1 MDQQNRFTV
10 SDSKFEYNLR
20 MIRKNLLNTRMQ
32 RINYHHLYYF
42 WTVVNEGSI
51 ARASEKLHL
60 TQPTI
65 SSQITQFEQ
74 TIDHT
79 LFERTGR
86 NLRLTETG
94 RDVFDYAEEIFS
106 IGRELTQYLSG
117 RAMGKGYRLHVGI
130 ADMLPKLVVMELLK
144 PALHLE
150 VPVKLHCHEDK
161 PERLINELTLHAID
175 LVLTT
180 GPLTI
185 KPVSGIFSHF
195 LAESPMVVFGTP
207 DLVDAYREG
216 FPQSLNGAPFLMP
229 GGHPGLRQD
238 LDRWCEEKGIWPEVR
253 AEISDSALL
262 KTFGAEGIGFFLAP
276 QIVQDVII
284 DQYAV
289 VPLGVI
295 EGIREKFY
303 LLSAQRKVNHP
314 ALIAIL
320 EHAQDL
326 SDDRFKHA
334 NQPG

>member
-1 MDQQNRFTV
+1 
-10 SDSKFEYNLR
+10 
-20 MIRKNLLNTRMQ
+20 MQ

-42 WTVVNEGSI
+42 WTVVNEGGI

-74 TIDHT
+74 TIGHV
-79 LFERTGR
+79 LFDRAGR
-86 NLRLTETG
+86 SLLLTDTG

-117 RAMGKGYRLHVGI
+117 RAMGKGYRLNVGI
-130 ADMLPKLVVMELLK
+130 ADVLPKLVVMELLK

-150 VPVKLHCHEDK
+150 IPVKLLCHEDK
-161 PERLINELTLHAID
+161 PERLLNELALHAID

-180 GPLTI
+180 GPIAI
-185 KPVSGIFSHF
+185 KPASGIFSHF
-195 LAESPMVVFGTP
+195 LAESPMVVFGAP
-207 DLVDAYREG
+207 ALVDAYREG
-216 FPQSLNGAPFLMP
+216 FPQSLNGSPFLVP
-229 GGHPGLRQD
+229 AGHPGFRQD
-238 LDRWCEEKGIWPEVR
+238 LDRWCEEHEIWPEIR

-276 QIVQDVII
+276 QIAQDVITR
-284 DQYAV
+284 QYGV

-295 EGIREKFY
+295 ENLREKFY

-320 EHAQDL
+320 EHAKGIADGRYQV
-326 SDDRFKHA
+326 S
-334 NQPG
+334 GY

>member
-1 MDQQNRFTV
+1 
-10 SDSKFEYNLR
+10 
-20 MIRKNLLNTRMQ
+20 MQ

-42 WTVVNEGSI
+42 WTVVKEGGI

-74 TIDHT
+74 TIGHA
-79 LFERTGR
+79 LFDRAGR
-86 NLRLTETG
+86 SLLLTDTG

-117 RAMGKGYRLHVGI
+117 RAMGKGYRLNVGI

-144 PALHLE
+144 PALHLDI
-150 VPVKLHCHEDK
+150 PVKLFCHEDK
-161 PERLINELTLHAID
+161 PDRLVKELELHALD

-180 GPLTI
+180 GPLAI
-185 KPVSGIFSHF
+185 KPASGIFSHF
-195 LAESPMVVFGTP
+195 LAESPMVVFGTT
-207 DLVDAYREG
+207 DLVDAYRKG
-216 FPQSLNGAPFLMP
+216 FPHSLNGAPFLMP
-229 GGHPGLRQD
+229 AGQLGLRQD
-238 LDRWCEEKGIWPEVR
+238 VDRWCEEMEIWPEIR

-276 QIVQDVII
+276 RMVQDVITK
-284 DQYAV
+284 QYGVDA
-289 VPLGVI
+289 LGVI

-314 ALIAIL
+314 ALMAIL
-320 EHAQDL
+320 DHAKDI
-326 SDDRFKHA
+326 SDDRF
-334 NQPG
+334 NLSGI

>member
-1 MDQQNRFTV
+1 
-10 SDSKFEYNLR
+10 
-20 MIRKNLLNTRMQ
+20 MQ

-42 WTVVNEGSI
+42 WTVVKEGGI

-74 TIDHT
+74 TIGHA
-79 LFERTGR
+79 LFDRAGR
-86 NLRLTETG
+86 SLLLTDTG

-117 RAMGKGYRLHVGI
+117 RAMGKGYRLNVGI

-144 PALHLE
+144 PALHLDI
-150 VPVKLHCHEDK
+150 PVKLFCHEDK
-161 PERLINELTLHAID
+161 PDRLVKELELHALD

-180 GPLTI
+180 GPLAI
-185 KPVSGIFSHF
+185 KPASGIFSHF
-195 LAESPMVVFGTP
+195 LAESPMVVFGTT
-207 DLVDAYREG
+207 DLVDAYRKG
-216 FPQSLNGAPFLMP
+216 FPHSLNGAPFLMP
-229 GGHPGLRQD
+229 AGQLGLRQD
-238 LDRWCEEKGIWPEVR
+238 VDRWCEEMEIWPEIR

-276 QIVQDVII
+276 RMVQDVITK
-284 DQYAV
+284 QYGVDA
-289 VPLGVI
+289 LGVI

-314 ALIAIL
+314 ALVAIL
-320 EHAQDL
+320 DHAKDI
-326 SDDRFKHA
+326 SDDRF
-334 NQPG
+334 NLSGI

>member
-1 MDQQNRFTV
+1 
-10 SDSKFEYNLR
+10 
-20 MIRKNLLNTRMQ
+20 MQ

-42 WTVVNEGSI
+42 WTVVKEGGI

-74 TIDHT
+74 TIGHA
-79 LFERTGR
+79 LFDRAGR
-86 NLRLTETG
+86 SLLLTDTG

-117 RAMGKGYRLHVGI
+117 RAMGKGYRLNVGI

-144 PALHLE
+144 PALHLDI
-150 VPVKLHCHEDK
+150 PVKLFCHEDK
-161 PERLINELTLHAID
+161 PDRLVKELELHALD

-180 GPLTI
+180 GPLAI
-185 KPVSGIFSHF
+185 KPASGIFSHF
-195 LAESPMVVFGTP
+195 LAESPMVVFGTT
-207 DLVDAYREG
+207 DLVDAYRKG
-216 FPQSLNGAPFLMP
+216 FPHSLNGAPFLMP
-229 GGHPGLRQD
+229 AGQLGLRQD
-238 LDRWCEEKGIWPEVR
+238 VDRWCEEMEIWPEIR

-276 QIVQDVII
+276 RMVQDVITK
-284 DQYAV
+284 QYGVDA
-289 VPLGVI
+289 LGVI

-314 ALIAIL
+314 ALMAIL
-320 EHAQDL
+320 DHAKDI
-326 SDDRFKHA
+326 SDDRF
-334 NQPG
+334 NLTGI

>member
-1 MDQQNRFTV
+1 
-10 SDSKFEYNLR
+10 
-20 MIRKNLLNTRMQ
+20 MQ

-65 SSQITQFEQ
+65 SSQIAQFEEA
-74 TIDHT
+74 TGHS

-86 NLRLTETG
+86 NLLLTETG

-150 VPVKLHCHEDK
+150 IPVKLHCHEDK
-161 PERLINELTLHAID
+161 PERLLNELTLHAID
-175 LVLTT
+175 LVLTA

-195 LAESPMVVFGTP
+195 LAESPMVVFGTTQ
-207 DLVDAYREG
+207 LVEAYREG
-216 FPQSLNGAPFLMP
+216 FPQSLNGAPFLIP
-229 GGHPGLRQD
+229 AGHPGLRQD
-238 LDRWCEEKGIWPEVR
+238 LDRWCEEEGIWPEIR

-276 QIVQDVII
+276 RIVQDVISN
-284 DQYAV
+284 QYGV

-295 EGIREKFY
+295 DGIREKFY

-314 ALIAIL
+314 ALVAIL
-320 EHAQDL
+320 EHAKHL
-326 SDDRFKHA
+326 SDGRFTIVNA
-334 NQPG
+334 E